1 MIKEIQSLLDL
12 IDDYDLFL
20 FDQWGVIH
28 DGKNIFPK
36 AEEVFLHL
44 QNLKKQAVIISNS
57 GKKSSDNISRMKK
70 LGAKNTLNVP
80 LITSGDVC
88 RDLLVNKKNY
98 FKNLGDKY
106 FVVATE
112 YPLLSETQYQ
122 QVHSL
127 EKSDFILLC
136 TTTNFDGYDLID
148 NIFNEAINLKLPL
161 VCSNPDVLGI
171 SGEDVHPSTGDLA
184 IKYKKMGGKTH
195 IIGKPGDEIFDFAL
209 NRTGIDKIKTLMIGD
224 SLFNDIYG
232 ANQFN
237 IDSLLITSGIHK
249 KDFLVNKTIE
259 DIIKDIHSDFQN
271 KGNPNYIME
280 ILK

>member
-1 MIKEIQSLLDL
+1 MIKEIQSLSDL

-28 DGKNIFPK
+28 DGINIFPN
-36 AEEVFLHL
+36 AEEVFLYL
-44 QNLKKQAVIISNS
+44 QNLKKQVVIISNS

-127 EKSDFILLC
+127 EKSDFLLLC

-148 NIFNEAINLKLPL
+148 NIFNEAINLRLPL

-232 ANQFN
+232 TNQFN

-249 KDFLVNKTIE
+249 KDFLVNKPIE

>member
-36 AEEVFLHL
+36 AEEVFLYL

-70 LGAKNTLNVP
+70 LGAKNTLNIP

-127 EKSDFILLC
+127 EKSDFLLLC

-249 KDFLVNKTIE
+249 KDFLVNKTNE